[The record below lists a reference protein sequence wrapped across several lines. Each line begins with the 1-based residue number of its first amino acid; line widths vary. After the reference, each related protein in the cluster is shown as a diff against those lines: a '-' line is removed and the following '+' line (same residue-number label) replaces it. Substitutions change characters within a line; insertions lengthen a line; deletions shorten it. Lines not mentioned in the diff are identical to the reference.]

1 MWFTSMFQGVAFS
14 RKGKKFLSR
23 GPCAP
28 GHDTA
33 RTRTAESQV
42 HCQDTG
48 IFDGNIRKLRGCLEY
63 EVQKPFLS
71 AFLQGQDTF
80 LAVLTTTENVIR
92 ITLSEIYQNPVPG
105 IADKDISPLPDTSR
119 YRQTYRNGTM
129 AGYTYPTCGSDGCF
143 PRFADSAASQ
153 SPDCSGR
160 MKPCQALPQ
169 WPPAEGSLGIYS
181 TSPRNRR
188 KRWDSSYGSSD
199 SEPRECSFLSEPIH
213 WQRRQPVDVYE
224 AFPQGM

>member
-1 MWFTSMFQGVAFS
+1 MSSLMPFACLHSPGVRRAHNRCACLMWFTACS
-14 RKGKKFLSR
+14 RESHSPGREEISFR

-28 GHDTA
+28 GHDAA

-48 IFDGNIRKLRGCLEY
+48 IFDGNIRKLRRCLEY

-105 IADKDISPLPDTSR
+105 IADKDI
-119 YRQTYRNGTM
+119 YR
-129 AGYTYPTCGSDGCF
+129 C
-143 PRFADSAASQ
+143 
-153 SPDCSGR
+153 
-160 MKPCQALPQ
+160 
-169 WPPAEGSLGIYS
+169 
-181 TSPRNRR
+181 
-188 KRWDSSYGSSD
+188 
-199 SEPRECSFLSEPIH
+199 PIH
-213 WQRRQPVDVYE
+213 LGTDKHTGTVYGRIHVSHLRQ
-224 AFPQGM
+224 